1 MLIALEDARSARLYF
16 EGYREETRA
25 SRLIVI
31 RHRRS
36 DPMHVVA
43 LARAANEERAGL
55 ARQDRADP
63 FEEVWV
69 VFDTEG
75 PQNAARIQ
83 RAREAVEEAG
93 RLGFRTA
100 VSNPCFEYWLLL
112 HFEQTRKHFHNG
124 DAVCRNLE
132 KHIKDYDKSRS
143 VYKAT
148 RPLVE
153 TAMQYARTLL
163 SNPSDHPC
171 DVHPC
176 TEIFRLMES
185 LLSES
190 GGRRDGD

>member
-25 SRLIVI
+25 SRLLVI
-31 RHRRS
+31 RHQKS
-36 DPMHVVA
+36 DPMNVVA
-43 LARAANEERAGL
+43 LARMTKDERARL
-55 ARQDRADP
+55 AEQDRADP

-75 PQNAARIQ
+75 PQNAARIK
-83 RAREAVEEAG
+83 RARMAIEEAK

-112 HFEQTRKHFHNG
+112 HFEQTRQQFQDGK
-124 DAVCRNLE
+124 AVCRQLD
-132 KHIKDYDKSRS
+132 KHIKDYDKSKS
-143 VYKAT
+143 VYRVT
-148 RPLVE
+148 RPRVE
-153 TAMQYARTLL
+153 AAMKYARTILA
-163 SNPSDHPC
+163 DHAGHPC

-176 TEIFRLMES
+176 TEVFRLMES

-190 GGRRDGD
+190 GER